1 MKDNIYDQYKKEQR
15 KMQGELNEQKIM
27 LAQRLL
33 SLKHNMQL
41 EGYTVTRIP
50 KTTRIAKRIK
60 KMFFRFIYKIKT
72 YFYC

>member
-1 MKDNIYDQYKKEQR
+1 MKDNIYNQYKKEQL
-15 KMQGELNEQKIM
+15 KTQGELNEQKMM

-33 SLKHNMQL
+33 SLKHNMQF

-50 KTTRIAKRIK
+50 KITRIAKRIK